1 MKYKMIV
8 VDMDD
13 TLLTDDHKI
22 SDENATMLLKA
33 QEMGVYVVLASGR
46 PTSAMI
52 GYAKDLQCD
61 VNNSYMISFNGST
74 IIDLKEDKVLFEHAL
89 TKEQIH
95 SIYDFSKENNTHIIT
110 YLDGKIIS
118 ERHSE
123 YIDIESTITG
133 LELVIVPSFKDAVS
147 TSAVKCLLL
156 EEPNYLKTVEP
167 ILKSA
172 MPDLSVCMSKPF
184 FLEAAPN
191 GVHKGAAVQILAEKL
206 NILASEI
213 IAIGNAGNDLTMVQY
228 AGLGVW
234 VGNVDDDLREF
245 GDVIVASNNNHGV
258 AEVVKRFILE
268 DNSK

>member
-1 MKYKMIV
+1 MLV

-13 TLLTDDHKI
+13 TLLTDDHEI
-22 SDENATMLLKA
+22 SIENSTMLLKA

-46 PTSAMI
+46 PTSAMLA
-52 GYAKDLQCD
+52 YAKELQCD
-61 VNNSYMISFNGST
+61 INNSYMISFNGST
-74 IIDLKEDKVLFEHAL
+74 ITDLKADEIIFEQKL

-95 SIYDFSKENNTHIIT
+95 SLYDFSQQNNTHIIT

-118 ERHSE
+118 ESNSE

-133 LELVIVPSFKDAVS
+133 LELVIVPSFKDAVT

-156 EEPNYLKTVEP
+156 EEPSYLKTVEP
-167 ILKSA
+167 LLKNA

-191 GVHKGAAVQILAEKL
+191 GIDKGASIKFLAERL
-206 NILASEI
+206 NIHQSEI

-234 VGNVDDDLREF
+234 VDNVDAELRHF

-258 AEVVKRFILE
+258 AEVVRRFIL
-268 DNSK
+268 N

>member
-1 MKYKMIV
+1 MKYKMLV

-22 SDENATMLLKA
+22 SKENATMLLKA

-52 GYAKDLQCD
+52 AYAKELQCD

-74 IIDLKEDKVLFEHAL
+74 ITDLKADKVLFEHSL

-95 SIYDFSKENNTHIIT
+95 AIYDFSKQNNTHVIT
-110 YLDGKIIS
+110 YLDNKIIS
-118 ERHSE
+118 ESHSE

-133 LELVIVPSFKDAVS
+133 LEHVIVPSFKDAVT

-156 EEPNYLKTVEP
+156 EEPNYLKGIEP
-167 ILKSA
+167 LLKAA

-191 GVHKGAAVQILAEKL
+191 GVDKGAAIQILAKKL
-206 NILASEI
+206 NIHQSEI
-213 IAIGNAGNDLTMVQY
+213 IAVGNAGNDLTMVQY

-234 VGNVDDDLREF
+234 VDNVDADLREF

-258 AEVVKRFILE
+258 AEVVARFIL
-268 DNSK
+268 N